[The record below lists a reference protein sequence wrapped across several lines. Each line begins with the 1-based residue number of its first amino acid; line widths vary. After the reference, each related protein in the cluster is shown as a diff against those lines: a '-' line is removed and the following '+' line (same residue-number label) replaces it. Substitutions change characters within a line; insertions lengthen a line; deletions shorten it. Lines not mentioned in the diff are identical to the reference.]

1 MIMDLDF
8 IVLRISNLQRN
19 EAVQKNR
26 TFELRNDIANEAKQ
40 YLLENL
46 VNRLF

>member
-1 MIMDLDF
+1 MILYHG
-8 IVLRISNLQRN
+8 S
-19 EAVQKNR
+19 VQKNR